1 MLSSPSFPMV
11 IVWRKTGRFRLSV
24 LIEAFLI
31 EQCSMLCRVA
41 FATSDQLRM
50 SDVFYSQFSPTRYP
64 ETDTCQTQEGGT
76 GLEQGLGPELKNQN
90 AN

>member
-11 IVWRKTGRFRLSV
+11 TAWRKTGRFRLGV

-41 FATSDQLRM
+41 FAKSDQLRM

-64 ETDTCQTQEGGT
+64 ETDTCQTQESGT